1 MDCGMPPI
9 SKPFLMRSIIPF
21 MITQIINLIKISS
34 GIFAKGTALSQRDL
48 FLCGLKMQNIELQ
61 RKIWHNSCH
70 HHHLSGMQSHCGTT
84 TVCFVRLLA
93 GWPVRYQQKKQLCLC
108 SANAT
113 NKVCYSA
120 VFPPPAQSWRTV
132 WVTESRLWTL
142 HCYRSATETAC
153 LPDSEGNT
161 MFVKCVVRK
170 VCQMG
175 HFQIFNFHPRLQL
188 NWFVFLNVSKKES
201 FILPLELYVAA

>member
-1 MDCGMPPI
+1 MSLRLITDQEYKLRHKNTSTVLSQSVRSSVERGVTCHKPRNLFVGMDCEMPPI

-21 MITQIINLIKISS
+21 MITQIINLFKISS

-48 FLCGLKMQNIELQ
+48 FLCGLKIQNIEFQ
-61 RKIWHNSCH
+61 RKIWHSSC
-70 HHHLSGMQSHCGTT
+70 HHHLSGIQSHCGTT
-84 TVCFVRLLA
+84 TLCFVRLLA

-132 WVTESRLWTL
+132 
-142 HCYRSATETAC
+142 
-153 LPDSEGNT
+153 
-161 MFVKCVVRK
+161 
-170 VCQMG
+170 
-175 HFQIFNFHPRLQL
+175 
-188 NWFVFLNVSKKES
+188 
-201 FILPLELYVAA
+201 